1 MLSGSLAL
9 LQCSSSVCTQDAQD
23 LRGSAYDRATKSRM
37 IRYQRT
43 PYVVVSP
50 TPTLSAGVATASVTA
65 VPAPETACQYVWLMV
80 ASRCFS
86 LSYLQ

>member
-9 LQCSSSVCTQDAQD
+9 LQCPSSVCTQDAHD
-23 LRGSAYDRATKSRM
+23 LRASAYNRAAKSRM
-37 IRYQRT
+37 MRYQRT

-50 TPTLSAGVATASVTA
+50 TPTLSAGDATASGTA
-65 VPAPETACQYVWLMV
+65 VPAPEAACQYVWLMF